1 MPLLFAAALALVL
14 SIASPAV
21 AQRPDLT
28 ALSSTF
34 EHIAGGAHGKVGVSL
49 IHVESGVTIDI
60 RGDERFPMASVVK
73 LPIAIEVL
81 KQVAEGRLAL
91 DREISLAASDIRPCC
106 TLERRWARGPVSQ
119 TVLELLTLSIVE
131 SDNTAA
137 DVLLRLVRGPATVQ
151 RRLHKLGFSHIRID
165 RSEGQLLLDMAGVTG
180 APPEDEWTIE
190 LQRQLVAAADRTTVS
205 RGREQY
211 LTDPRDTAT
220 PSETAQL
227 LGRLQL
233 RDILPEAETRLL
245 LDLMTQTKTGSGR
258 IKARLPKDT
267 PVAHKTGTTAI
278 VINDAGIITLPADSK
293 VPGHLALAVYVA
305 GGSSI
310 RRMERAVAD
319 LSAAAFEFFTG
330 QQLKPPAPPR
340 RRRAK

>member
-1 MPLLFAAALALVL
+1 MPILFAAVALVL
-14 SIASPAV
+14 SIASPAS
-21 AQRPDLT
+21 AQRPDLA

-34 EHIAGGAHGKVGVSL
+34 ERLAAGARGKVGVSL
-49 IHVESGVTIDI
+49 IHVESGVNIDI

-73 LPIAIEVL
+73 LPIAVEVL
-81 KQVAEGRLAL
+81 KQVSEGRLAL

-119 TVLELLTLSIVE
+119 TVMDLLTLAIVE

-137 DVLLRLVRGPATVQ
+137 DVLLRLVGGPAVVQ
-151 RRLHKLGFSHIRID
+151 RRLHTLGFRHIRID
-165 RSEGQLLLDMAGVTG
+165 RTEGQLLLDMAGVMDV
-180 APPEDEWTIE
+180 PPSDEWTIE
-190 LQRQLVAAADRTTVS
+190 LQRQLVAATDRTTVT

-211 LTDPRDTAT
+211 LIDPRDTAT

-233 RDILPEAETRLL
+233 RNLLPEAETRLL

-278 VINDAGIITLPADSK
+278 VVNDAGIITLPADSK
-293 VPGHLALAVYVA
+293 VAGHLVLAVYVA
-305 GGSSI
+305 GGSRI
-310 RRMERAVAD
+310 RGMERVVAEI
-319 LSAAAFEFFTG
+319 SAAAFEFFTG
-330 QQLKPPAPPR
+330 QQLERPAPPR
-340 RRRAK
+340 RRRTR